1 MVMTDPIADFLTRI
15 RNASMAHFERVDV
28 PSSKMKLGIAKLLKE
43 EGYIK
48 NYKLIKD
55 KRQGILR
62 VYLKYDETNAP
73 IIGGLE
79 RVSKPSCRVYVR
91 HDRIPPVLSGFGTA
105 ILSTSKGVL
114 TDREA
119 RKQKLGGEIVCKVW

>member
-1 MVMTDPIADFLTRI
+1 MMTDPIADFLTQI
-15 RNASMAHFERVDV
+15 RNGCMAKFEQVEI
-28 PSSKMKLGIAKLLKE
+28 PSSKMKLSLAKLLKE

-62 VYLKYDETNAP
+62 LYLKYDADNAP
-73 IIGGLE
+73 VIGGLE
-79 RVSKPSCRVYVR
+79 RISKPSCRVYVR
-91 HDRIPPVLSGFGTA
+91 HDKIPPVLNGYGTA

-119 RKQKLGGEIVCKVW
+119 RKQKVGGELLCKVW

>member
-1 MVMTDPIADFLTRI
+1 MVMTDSIADFLTRI
-15 RNASMAHFERVDV
+15 RNACMARFDKVDM
-28 PSSKMKLGIAKLLKE
+28 PSSKMKLNIARVLKE

-48 NYKLIKD
+48 NFKLIKD

-62 VYLKYDETNAP
+62 LYLKYDEHNEP
-73 IIGGLE
+73 VIEGLQ

-91 HDRIPPVLSGFGTA
+91 HDKIPYVLNGLGTA
-105 ILSTSKGVL
+105 ILSTSRGII

-119 RKQKLGGEIVCKVW
+119 RKQKLGGELLCKIW

>member
-15 RNASMAHFERVDV
+15 RNACMGKFERVDV
-28 PSSKMKLGIAKLLKE
+28 PSSKMKLSIAKVLKE

-62 VYLKYDETNAP
+62 LYLRYDVENVAV
-73 IIGGLE
+73 IGGIE
-79 RVSKPSCRVYVR
+79 RISKPSCRVYVR
-91 HDRIPPVLSGFGTA
+91 YDKIPPVLNGYGTA
-105 ILSTSKGVL
+105 ILSTSKGIL
-114 TDREA
+114 ADREA
-119 RKQKLGGEIVCKVW
+119 RKQKVGGELLCQVW

>member
-15 RNASMAHFERVDV
+15 RNACMANYERVDV
-28 PSSKMKLGIAKLLKE
+28 PSSKMKLSIAKLLKE

-48 NYKLIKD
+48 NYKLVKD
-55 KRQGILR
+55 KRQGTLR
-62 VYLKYDETNAP
+62 MYLRYDDKNVP

-79 RVSKPSCRVYVR
+79 RISKPSCRVYVR
-91 HDRIPPVLSGFGTA
+91 HDKIPYVLNGYGTV

-119 RKQKLGGEIVCKVW
+119 RKQKIGGELLCKVW

>member
-1 MVMTDPIADFLTRI
+1 MVMTDPIADFLTQI
-15 RNASMAHFERVDV
+15 RNGCMAKFERVDL
-28 PSSKMKLGIAKLLKE
+28 PASKMKLSLAKLLKE

-55 KRQGILR
+55 KRQGRLR
-62 VYLKYDETNAP
+62 LYLKYDANNVSVIA
-73 IIGGLE
+73 GLE
-79 RVSKPSCRVYVR
+79 RISKPSCRVYVH
-91 HDRIPPVLSGFGTA
+91 HDKIPPVLNGYGTA

-119 RKQKLGGEIVCKVW
+119 RKQRVGGELLCKVW

>member
-15 RNASMAHFERVDV
+15 RNACMARFERVDI
-28 PSSKMKLGIAKLLKE
+28 PSSKTKLNIAKLLKE

-55 KRQGILR
+55 KRQGVLR
-62 VYLKYDETNAP
+62 LYLRYDEANVP

-79 RVSKPSCRVYVR
+79 RISKPSCRVYVR
-91 HDRIPPVLSGFGTA
+91 HDKIPYVLKGYGTA
-105 ILSTSKGVL
+105 ILSTSKGIIS
-114 TDREA
+114 DREA
-119 RKQKLGGEIVCKVW
+119 RKRKTGGELLCKVW

>member
-1 MVMTDPIADFLTRI
+1 MMTDPIADFLTQI
-15 RNASMAHFERVDV
+15 RNGCMAKFEQVEI
-28 PSSKMKLGIAKLLKE
+28 PSSKMKLSLAKLLKE

-55 KRQGILR
+55 KRQGRLR
-62 VYLKYDETNAP
+62 LYLKYDADTAP
-73 IIGGLE
+73 VIGGLE

-91 HDRIPPVLSGFGTA
+91 HDKIPPVLNGYGTA

-119 RKQKLGGEIVCKVW
+119 RKQKVGGELLCKVW

>member
-1 MVMTDPIADFLTRI
+1 L
-15 RNASMAHFERVDV
+15 S
-28 PSSKMKLGIAKLLKE
+28 LAKLLKE

-55 KRQGILR
+55 KRQGRLR
-62 VYLKYDETNAP
+62 LYLKYDAGNVPVIA
-73 IIGGLE
+73 GLE
-79 RVSKPSCRVYVR
+79 RISKPSCRVYVH
-91 HDRIPPVLSGFGTA
+91 HDKIPSVLNGYGTA

-119 RKQKLGGEIVCKVW
+119 RKQRVGGELLCKVW

>member
-15 RNASMAHFERVDV
+15 RNASMANYERVDV
-28 PSSKMKLGIAKLLKE
+28 PSSQIKLSIAKLLKE
-43 EGYIK
+43 EGYIS
-48 NYKLIKD
+48 NYKLVKD

-62 VYLKYDETNAP
+62 VYLKYDDKNLP

-79 RVSKPSCRVYVR
+79 RISKPSCRVYVR
-91 HDRIPPVLSGFGTA
+91 HDKIPPVLNGYGTA
-105 ILSTSKGVL
+105 ILSTSKGLL

-119 RKQKLGGEIVCKVW
+119 RRQKVGGELLCKVW

>member
-1 MVMTDPIADFLTRI
+1 MVMTDPIADLLTRI
-15 RNASMAHFERVDV
+15 RNASMARFERVDV
-28 PSSKMKLGIAKLLKE
+28 PSSKMKLSIAKMLKE
-43 EGYIK
+43 EGYIQ

-62 VYLKYDETNAP
+62 LYLKYDKNNVP
-73 IIGGLE
+73 VIGGLE

-91 HDRIPPVLSGFGTA
+91 HDRIPYIFNGLGTA

-119 RKQKLGGEIVCKVW
+119 RKQRVGGELLCKIW